1 MKEFWHKAFF
11 HLKTKP
17 GRQKGKRKSKGQSL
31 VEVALAFPFLL
42 MLLSGMVEFGFM
54 LNYYVS
60 LTDSTRETAR
70 IFSNFDPFNKDGS
83 DNYATFYDLTDDY
96 LRDNMEPSALLGYEN
111 DSTRRIILDPAA
123 DDIVVSVFSVC
134 NGAVVRY
141 PTAGDY
147 RWRGNDSS
155 RFTNADIEARL
166 VGAAPATGILLVEVF
181 YDYHMVLGLPWITAV
196 IADPVPLYAYTIMPL
211 SAAEPTSCP

>member
-1 MKEFWHKAFF
+1 MKRSGSVKMKEFWHKAFF

-96 LRDNMEPSALLGYEN
+96 LRDNLEPSALLGYEN

-123 DDIVVSVFSVC
+123 DDIVVSVFSVVIPQLAITV
-134 NGAVVRY
+134 GEATTHRALPTQISRRGWWARRLPQAFFLWRY
-141 PTAGDY
+141 SMITIWYSGFP
-147 RWRGNDSS
+147 
-155 RFTNADIEARL
+155 
-166 VGAAPATGILLVEVF
+166 
-181 YDYHMVLGLPWITAV
+181 GLP
-196 IADPVPLYAYTIMPL
+196 LL
-211 SAAEPTSCP
+211 